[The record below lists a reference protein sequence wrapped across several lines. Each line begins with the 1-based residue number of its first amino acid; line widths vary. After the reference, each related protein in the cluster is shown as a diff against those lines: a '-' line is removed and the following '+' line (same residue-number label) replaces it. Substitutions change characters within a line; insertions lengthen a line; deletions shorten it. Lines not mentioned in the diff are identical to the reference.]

1 VTARRRL
8 QAVVFDVGETLVDET
23 RHWGAWADWLGVPR
37 LTFFAALG
45 GVIERGLHH
54 RQVFQLVRPG
64 LDLDAEVRRRAEAG
78 WTYGFEPT
86 DFYPDALPCLAALKA
101 QGFRVG
107 IAGNQPE
114 AAEMALAAAGAPAD
128 FIASSASWGVEKPD
142 PAFFAKVA
150 DVAGVPPSG
159 IAYVG
164 DRLDNDVRPA
174 RQAGMLAVFLRRG
187 PWGVLAANAVTDADA
202 DLKLDALDGL
212 AEKLAAWR

>member
-1 VTARRRL
+1 MSTNGALNQRILLIDSNVFFARR
-8 QAVVFDVGETLVDET
+8 
-23 RHWGAWADWLGVPR
+23 
-37 LTFFAALG
+37 LT
-45 GVIERGLHH
+45 E
-54 RQVFQLVRPG
+54 
-64 LDLDAEVRRRAEAG
+64 
-78 WTYGFEPT
+78 
-86 DFYPDALPCLAALKA
+86 ALKA

-114 AAEMALAAAGAPAD
+114 AAETALAEAGVPAD
-128 FIASSASWGVEKPD
+128 FIASSAGWGVEKPD

-150 DVAGVPPSG
+150 DVAGAPPSA

-174 RQAGMLAVFLRRG
+174 RRAGMLAVFLRRG